1 MNSAHRHTRAPALP
15 TLLAAL
21 ALLLLAAALGGCA
34 PAHIAIEPLPGLS
47 QGQGGKSPVV
57 AAARSLTGVRYKYGG
72 ESPQTGFDCSGLTWW
87 AYRQVGVDLPRVS
100 YDQYEAG
107 RAVNRRDIRP
117 GDLVF
122 FRLRGNPKNMHVG
135 IATDQSSFIH
145 SPSSGGR
152 VREET
157 FDAPYWRENFIG
169 ARRILRSGG

>member
-1 MNSAHRHTRAPALP
+1 MNTAQRHLKALG
-15 TLLAAL
+15 LL

-34 PAHIAIEPLPGLS
+34 PAHIAPEPLPTLT
-47 QGQGGKSPVV
+47 QEARNPVV

-100 YDQYEAG
+100 YEQYEAG
-107 RAVNRRDIRP
+107 RAVSRRDIRP

-122 FRLRGNPKNMHVG
+122 FRLQQKRKNMHVG
-135 IATDQSSFIH
+135 IATDGNTFIH

-152 VREET
+152 VREED
-157 FDAPYWRENFIG
+157 FDTPYWREHFIG
-169 ARRILRSGG
+169 ARRVLGDGG

>member
-1 MNSAHRHTRAPALP
+1 MNSADRTPRALAL
-15 TLLAAL
+15 L

-34 PAHIAIEPLPGLS
+34 PAHIAPEPLPGLG
-47 QGQGGKSPVV
+47 QGQGSRSPVV
-57 AAARSLTGVRYKYGG
+57 AAARSLTGAPYKWGG

-107 RAVNRRDIRP
+107 RAVSRRDIRP

-122 FRLRGNPKNMHVG
+122 FRLRGNRKNVHVG

-145 SPSSGGR
+145 SPSEGGR

-157 FDAPYWRENFIG
+157 FDAPYWREHFIG
-169 ARRILRSGG
+169 ARRILKSGG

>member
-1 MNSAHRHTRAPALP
+1 MDTAQRHLKALG
-15 TLLAAL
+15 LL

-34 PAHIAIEPLPGLS
+34 PAHIASEPLPTLT
-47 QGQGGKSPVV
+47 QEARNPVV

-107 RAVNRRDIRP
+107 RAVSRRDIRS

-122 FRLRGNPKNMHVG
+122 FRLRANPKNMHVG
-135 IATDQSSFIH
+135 IATDQNTFIH
-145 SPSSGGR
+145 SPSAGGR
-152 VREET
+152 VREERLDT
-157 FDAPYWRENFIG
+157 PYWRERFVG
-169 ARRILRSGG
+169 ARRILKSDG